1 MVKILSIFVA
11 FLENMNFNSQ
21 ILLKLVQRQLGL
33 NCKNQLFWVLG
44 FRLVPNGQKPA
55 GFARFGDNNYALFKS
70 ATCWSGKKVRTK
82 VFNLSEVHLYRGN
95 FLQNPHFSK
104 RFAESLLQDLKHRH
118 KKLDTLIVKA
128 SFLFCTHYTDHSI
141 FVLPTLY
148 ISYN

>member
-21 ILLKLVQRQLGL
+21 IFLKLVQRQLGL

-82 VFNLSEVHLYRGN
+82 VFNWSEVHLYH
-95 FLQNPHFSK
+95 Q
-104 RFAESLLQDLKHRH
+104 LLTK
-118 KKLDTLIVKA
+118 
-128 SFLFCTHYTDHSI
+128 SI
-141 FVLPTLY
+141 FPTHKWV
-148 ISYN
+148 YNFWPAKILCTCASGYYSFKHHIGSGQQQKIWAKSSKP